1 MVFELDR
8 FACGLHVNIQKNR
21 ADGSTDA
28 VLSLSEKL
36 HREHYTSSRTLYII
50 ANIIHHREHYTSS
63 RTLYIIAN
71 IIHHREHYTSS
82 RTFKTAAMGSR

>member
-63 RTLYIIAN
+63 RT
-71 IIHHREHYTSS
+71 
-82 RTFKTAAMGSR
+82 FKTAAMGSR